1 MAEYRLVPK
10 AEEDLENIWSYSQDN
25 WGEQQANNYA
35 NGLADTFGALAI
47 SPASA
52 PACDDIKP
60 GYRRQVFERHV
71 IYFRITSYGIEIIR
85 VLHERMHAAGHLKS
99 Q

>member
-1 MAEYRLVPK
+1 MAEYRLAPK
-10 AEEDLENIWSYSQDN
+10 AERDLEDIWSYSYDN
-25 WGEQQANNYA
+25 WGEQQANDYTD
-35 NGLADTFGALAI
+35 GLVETFDALAM

-71 IYFRITSYGIEIIR
+71 IYFRITGYGIEIIR
-85 VLHERMHAAGHLKS
+85 VLHGRMHAANHLKP
-99 Q
+99 